1 MKKILFVLESRA
13 SFGYSKNL
21 INILKKQKKYRYK
34 NFVTGT
40 HLSKELGDSI
50 KEIAKEKIKLDF
62 IAKFNQH
69 NLSIGI
75 SDIIRKSNYAIKKFD
90 PDFVIIF
97 GDRVELLGVAISSVF
112 NDKIICH
119 VQAGDK
125 SGHIDDVIRMTLAKL
140 CHVHFPATELAKKRL
155 IKLGEEKFR
164 IKKVGAPQLDDIDVN
179 EIKKDTFFYYN
190 KKKIDLTEKK
200 YFVILQHSVFKNK
213 LNYGKLFENTI
224 KASLQFDYKIY
235 LIYPNYD
242 PGYKFIINIIK
253 KYKKKYKNRIII
265 FKHLDR
271 QDFLKLIYYSKTFI
285 GNSSA
290 GILETP
296 SLNVPTVNIGDRQ
309 DKREQNKN
317 IFNCNYNVD
326 DIKKTIKRSLIY
338 SNSKSK
344 IKNIH
349 GDGKSAARIF
359 SVINSINDVKKFLNK
374 ITTY

>member
-1 MKKILFVLESRA
+1 MKKICIVTGSRAEYGLLRWVLEGIKKS
-13 SFGYSKNL
+13 SKLNL
-21 INILKKQKKYRYK
+21 QLI
-34 NFVTGT
+34 VTGT

-179 EIKKDTFFYYN
+179 EIKPKFRVVY
-190 KKKIDLTEKK
+190 IW
-200 YFVILQHSVFKNK
+200 IPKNP
-213 LNYGKLFENTI
+213 T
-224 KASLQFDYKIY
+224 
-235 LIYPNYD
+235 
-242 PGYKFIINIIK
+242 
-253 KYKKKYKNRIII
+253 
-265 FKHLDR
+265 
-271 QDFLKLIYYSKTFI
+271 LK
-285 GNSSA
+285 
-290 GILETP
+290 
-296 SLNVPTVNIGDRQ
+296 
-309 DKREQNKN
+309 
-317 IFNCNYNVD
+317 
-326 DIKKTIKRSLIY
+326 
-338 SNSKSK
+338 
-344 IKNIH
+344 
-349 GDGKSAARIF
+349 
-359 SVINSINDVKKFLNK
+359 
-374 ITTY
+374 TYRKVH